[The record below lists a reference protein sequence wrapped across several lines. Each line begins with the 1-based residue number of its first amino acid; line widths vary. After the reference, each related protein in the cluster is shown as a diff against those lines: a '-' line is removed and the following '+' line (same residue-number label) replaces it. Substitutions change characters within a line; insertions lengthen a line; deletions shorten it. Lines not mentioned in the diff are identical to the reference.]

1 MKKLNVVDLGEF
13 KELREIR
20 KTEHSYGLYLKTL
33 ANSQLETEI
42 NGLLEEYQTDSY
54 GKEFFCKGKLIL
66 KEISFR
72 STGSVKTKIELMN
85 DETLKLL

>member
-13 KELREIR
+13 KELREIKR
-20 KTEHSYGLYLKTL
+20 TEHNYGLYLKTL

-42 NGLLEEYQTDSY
+42 NGLLEEFQMDSY
-54 GKEFFCKGKLIL
+54 GKEFFSKGKLIL

-72 STGSVKTKIELMN
+72 STGSVKAKIDLMN